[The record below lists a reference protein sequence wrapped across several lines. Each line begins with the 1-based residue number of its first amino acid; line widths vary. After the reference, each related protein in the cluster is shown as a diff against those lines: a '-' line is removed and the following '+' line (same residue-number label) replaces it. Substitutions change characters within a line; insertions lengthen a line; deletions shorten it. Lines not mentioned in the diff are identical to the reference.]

1 MNSNRAFD
9 DLRDA
14 LVALGLSRAYAER
27 YAGELRDHHEDLVA
41 EMSDLAPCEA
51 AARAAGRLG
60 RVNDLAGEAVR
71 AYRRHTV
78 MGRRP
83 WLYFGLLPALATPVV
98 TAVVFALMALCLADE
113 RMFQGRGIGDR
124 SVRGLVIG
132 CWAMG
137 YVWPGL
143 AGAVVSR
150 AARRRAL
157 GWGWRVAGC
166 ATVVA
171 WGACM
176 RSSFHVQAGS

>member
-60 RVNDLAGEAVR
+60 RVNDLAGEAGR

-83 WLYFGLLPALATPVV
+83 WLYFCLLPALATPVV
-98 TAVVFALMALCLADE
+98 TAGLLALMALCPPD
-113 RMFQGRGIGDR
+113 
-124 SVRGLVIG
+124 VRVFHGPRVG
-132 CWAMG
+132 G
-137 YVWPGL
+137 PG
-143 AGAVVSR
+143 G
-150 AARRRAL
+150 
-157 GWGWRVAGC
+157 
-166 ATVVA
+166 
-171 WGACM
+171 
-176 RSSFHVQAGS
+176 